1 MPFCSSCALRYLCM
15 RPAAMAAVSERGVEE
30 MECPNCGCENEA
42 IDLDERSVLQ
52 CPSCETVWLIEDEGL
67 DLTLLGSEA

>member
-1 MPFCSSCALRYLCM
+1 
-15 RPAAMAAVSERGVEE
+15 